1 MVIRGAYG
9 YIWGMKQGLEQ
20 NFEGLSYK
28 EAFQLL
34 KSKYEGLSQEKET
47 LDNQHTSL
55 HSEYNDLQKENF
67 QLKEE
72 IQWLKRQLFS
82 SRRERHISENTGQL
96 KLWEDHQCTDKDEEN
111 EAGEEVVEKK
121 VVKKQKKKG
130 HSRALLPGH
139 LTRREEVIEPSEDV
153 SNAKKIGEEVS
164 EILEYEPGSL
174 YVRRIVRPK
183 YALGEEAGVSI
194 GQMPSLPVPK
204 GNVGPGLLA
213 HLTVSKYADHL
224 PFYRQRGILERLGVK
239 LSESTINDWF
249 AAGCQLLEPLY
260 ESLRAKVQG
269 SDYIMGDET
278 PIKVLDSRKKGA
290 THQGYHWVYYSPLDK
305 LVCFDYR
312 EGRARDGPAQ
322 FLKGFQGYLQTDG
335 YQAYDQF
342 DNNPEIRLLGCMAHA
357 RRKFE
362 HALTNDRNRA
372 DYALQQIQALYMIER
387 RAKEEGM
394 SYEERRQL
402 RQEEAMPILTSMQE
416 WLQENQHQV
425 FPKSAIGKA
434 IAYAGSLWNRLMRYT
449 EDGRF
454 EIDNNLVEN
463 SIRPVAL
470 GRKNYLFAGSHKGA
484 YRAAIMYSFLGTCKQ
499 NGIDPFQWLRDVFT
513 RIPDQ
518 PMNRL
523 EELLPQNWVNSY
535 GGK

>member
-1 MVIRGAYG
+1 
-9 YIWGMKQGLEQ
+9 MKQGLEE

-28 EAFQLL
+28 EAFRLL
-34 KSKYEGLSQEKET
+34 KSRYEGLSQEKESLHT
-47 LDNQHTSL
+47 QYTSL

-67 QLKEE
+67 QLREE
-72 IQWLKRQLFS
+72 NQWLKRQIFGS
-82 SRRERHISENTGQL
+82 KRERHVTEDTGQL
-96 KLWEDHQCTDKDEEN
+96 KIWEDTGQGDHDEQEESAEEE
-111 EAGEEVVEKK
+111 EAVEKIVNK
-121 VVKKQKKKG
+121 RKKKRP
-130 HSRALLPGH
+130 SRAVLPGH
-139 LTRREEVIEPSEDV
+139 LKRQEEIIEPSGDV
-153 SNAKKIGEEVS
+153 SGSKKIGEEVT

-183 YALGEEAGVSI
+183 YALGEDKGVSI
-194 GQMPSLPVPK
+194 GELPSMPVPK
-204 GNVGPGLLA
+204 GNAGPGLLA

-224 PFYRQRGILERLGVK
+224 PFYRQRNILERLGVGIA
-239 LSESTINDWF
+239 ESTINDWF

-260 ESLRAKVQG
+260 EVLREQVQS
-269 SDYIMGDET
+269 SDYLMGDET
-278 PIKVLDSRKKGA
+278 PIPVLDSRKKGA

-322 FLKGFQGYLQTDG
+322 FLQGFQGYLQTDG

-342 DNNPEIRLLGCMAHA
+342 DKDPNIRLLGCIAHA

-362 HALTNDRNRA
+362 HALTNDRKRA
-372 DYALQQIQALYMIER
+372 DYALQQIQELYKIER
-387 RAKEEGM
+387 RAKEEAM
-394 SYEERRQL
+394 SYEERKAFR
-402 RQEEAMPILTSMQE
+402 EKEALPILEKMQQ

-425 FPKSAIGKA
+425 VPKSAIGKA
-434 IAYAGSLWNRLMRYT
+434 IAYAGNLWNRLMRYT

-484 YRAAIMYSFLGTCKQ
+484 YRAAIIYSFLGTCKQ
-499 NGIDPFQWLRDVFT
+499 NGVDPFRWLRDVFT
-513 RIPDQ
+513 RLPEH
-518 PMNRL
+518 PVTRL
-523 EELLPQNWVNSY
+523 EELLPQNWQDTQEQE
-535 GGK
+535 

>member
-1 MVIRGAYG
+1 
-9 YIWGMKQGLEQ
+9 MKQGLEE

-34 KSKYEGLSQEKET
+34 KSKYEGVSQEKET
-47 LDNQHTSL
+47 L
-55 HSEYNDLQKENF
+55 HSEYNELEKENY
-67 QLKEE
+67 QLKQE
-72 IQWLKRQLFS
+72 IAWLKRWMYAS
-82 SRRERHISENTGQL
+82 KRERYIPEDTGQL
-96 KLWEDHQCTDKDEEN
+96 KLWEDDWHTDKDEEN
-111 EAGEEVVEKK
+111 EAEEEVVEKREVRK
-121 VVKKQKKKG
+121 KKKQG

-139 LTRREEVIEPSEDV
+139 LIRREEVIEPSEDV
-153 SNAKKIGEEVS
+153 SKAKKIGEEVS

-183 YALGEEAGVSI
+183 YALGEDKGVSI

-224 PFYRQRGILERLGVK
+224 PFYRQRSILERLGVK

-249 AAGCQLLEPLY
+249 ATGCQLLEPLY
-260 ESLRAKVQG
+260 ETLRAKVQG

-322 FLKGFQGYLQTDG
+322 FLKGFKGYLQTDG

-362 HALTNDRNRA
+362 HALTNDRKRA

-402 RQEEAMPILTSMQE
+402 RQEKAMPILTSMQE

-425 FPKSAIGKA
+425 VPKSAIGKA
-434 IAYAGSLWNRLMRYT
+434 IAYASGLWSRLMRYT
-449 EDGRF
+449 EEGQF

-484 YRAAIMYSFLGTCKQ
+484 HRAAIIYSFLGTCKQ

-513 RIPDQ
+513 RIPQ
-518 PMNRL
+518 QSTQRL

-535 GGK
+535 GQE